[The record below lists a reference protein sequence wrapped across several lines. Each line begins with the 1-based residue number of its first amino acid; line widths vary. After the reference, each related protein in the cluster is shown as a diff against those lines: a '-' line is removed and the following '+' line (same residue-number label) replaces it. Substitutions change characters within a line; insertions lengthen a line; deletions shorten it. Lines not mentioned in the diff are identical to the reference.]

1 MVITSGALAY
11 GTYLVCKQI
20 GQWIEE
26 AKDNRK
32 NNKKK

>member
-1 MVITSGALAY
+1 MVITSGTLAY

-26 AKDNRK
+26 ANNNRK
-32 NNKKK
+32 NKKK